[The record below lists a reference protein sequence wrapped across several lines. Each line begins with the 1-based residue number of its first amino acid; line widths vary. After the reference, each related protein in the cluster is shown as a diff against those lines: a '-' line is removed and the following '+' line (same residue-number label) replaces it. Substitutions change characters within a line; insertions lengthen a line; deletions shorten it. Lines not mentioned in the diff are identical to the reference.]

1 MSSLCGASWLQV
13 SIYRGQPAV
22 LHGAVPGVVAPTAS
36 HGPHLPTEC
45 LHVVQGVQGDPC
57 LSHSVCVCVCAC
69 NFKEGKVGFLSFW
82 MVAVLKHAI
91 MKMICKNFAV

>member
-1 MSSLCGASWLQV
+1 MWGPVWVVANVKEGELSSLCGASWLQA

-45 LHVVQGVQGDPC
+45 LHVVQGVQGDRC
-57 LSHSVCVCVCAC
+57 LSHSVCVCVRVTSR
-69 NFKEGKVGFLSFW
+69 KGKSVFHLFGWL
-82 MVAVLKHAI
+82 LY
-91 MKMICKNFAV
+91 